1 MLLVLEQVDYVVVGQ
16 RVLMLVLVL
25 VLGLVPVR
33 LAGGGVPRLASY
45 IWRVHMQTLFLYESL
60 NTHPMRMS
68 RSLSKSASASACRSC
83 VSWCFISTLPGSI
96 NAMPRLTK
104 GFFSSI

>member
-1 MLLVLEQVDYVVVGQ
+1 MLLVLEQVDYVVGQ

-45 IWRVHMQTLFLYESL
+45 I
-60 NTHPMRMS
+60 
-68 RSLSKSASASACRSC
+68 
-83 VSWCFISTLPGSI
+83 
-96 NAMPRLTK
+96 
-104 GFFSSI
+104 